1 MIQDFF
7 PLPPFSTLGP
17 QRKLIFQSIVE
28 LLREDDEALRLEVI
42 MSAFCVILNGPR
54 EDLWNELLA
63 TLSVDGIVERNQIV
77 TLFTSLIKM
86 SLFVQYR

>member
-7 PLPPFSTLGP
+7 PLPPFSTLGQ
-17 QRKLIFQSIVE
+17 QRKLIFQRIVE